1 VEVGPVPNVTVENLT
16 KRFGSN
22 VVLNE
27 LNFEIADGEL
37 FTLLGPSGCGKTTT
51 LLSIAGFV
59 KPDGGAIRCGTATFV
74 DAAGKL
80 DVPAE
85 RRNLGMVFQSYAV
98 WPHMTVAENVA
109 FPLKIR
115 KVGKR
120 ARQEK
125 VAGVLALVE
134 LTELAERFPHQ
145 LSGGQRQRVAL
156 ARALVYEPS
165 VLLLDEPFS
174 NLDAKLRERA
184 RSWLKGLQHQLGL
197 TTVFVTHDQ
206 DEAMQM
212 SDRILVMDQG
222 RIQQIAT
229 PEEVY
234 RRPANRFVA
243 SFLGR
248 CNFLGGVVHARR
260 TDGTL
265 EIALHGKRRSLIAA
279 ASDVSVG
286 SEVTIAIRP
295 ESIRLVEATAN
306 GPVGVVEGANTLDVS
321 VTEVSF
327 LGDHYE
333 YSVAADGIEL
343 IAQSERH
350 MSAVAL
356 TAVIEPPACAIVSDD
371 PQAHSVDQP
380 SASGNPREANGN
392 GASAPREPAPPTGAR
407 STSS

>member
-1 VEVGPVPNVTVENLT
+1 VPNVTVENLT

-22 VVLNE
+22 LVLDDVS
-27 LNFEIADGEL
+27 FEIADGEL

-59 KPDGGAIRCGTATFV
+59 TPDRGAVVCGGATFLDTAAKV
-74 DAAGKL
+74 

-85 RRNLGMVFQSYAV
+85 RRNLGMVFQSYAI

-109 FPLKIR
+109 FPLRIR
-115 KVGKR
+115 KAGKP
-120 ARQEK
+120 ARQAK
-125 VAGVLALVE
+125 VAETLALVE
-134 LTELAERFPHQ
+134 LADLADRYPHQ

-184 RSWLKGLQHQLGL
+184 RSWLKRLQHQLGL

-212 SDRILVMDQG
+212 SDRILVMEQG

-229 PEEVY
+229 PEDVY

-248 CNFLGGVVHARR
+248 CNLLRGVVRTRR
-260 TDGTL
+260 ADGTL
-265 EIALHGKRRSLIAA
+265 EIALHGERRSLLAA
-279 ASDVSVG
+279 PTDVPIG
-286 SEVTIAIRP
+286 TDVTIAIRP
-295 ESIRLVEATAN
+295 ESILLVEPTDGQPGDSGEFASGKFPNAINEVDCT
-306 GPVGVVEGANTLDVS
+306 

-333 YSVAADGIEL
+333 YGLAAGSIEL
-343 IAQSERH
+343 IAQNQNH
-350 MSAVAL
+350 ISALAL
-356 TAVIEPPACAIVSDD
+356 RAVIDSSACAVVSDIALANPD
-371 PQAHSVDQP
+371 GYA
-380 SASGNPREANGN
+380 ASGSSQSAGREVA
-392 GASAPREPAPPTGAR
+392 TL
-407 STSS
+407 